1 MTCNEIWTPLIIV
14 KSVRCKL
21 QQRLCPSHALPLLFR
36 AGYIS
41 GSVKTYGSNY
51 EAMKR
56 RQISN
61 KRHLYNKSLDHV
73 FKSRYQALTQ
83 HKNQQQPS
91 QKQQR
96 VKLTDVF
103 QQQQAVLPRARRTS
117 SALTVRDSVH
127 GVHNHASSAAVKKH
141 RRKSKDRHFEHL

>member
-1 MTCNEIWTPLIIV
+1 LFSFVYSSFP
-14 KSVRCKL
+14 
-21 QQRLCPSHALPLLFR
+21 FR

-83 HKNQQQPS
+83 NRTKQQQS
-91 QKQQR
+91 QKYSR
-96 VKLTDVF
+96 VKLTDIF
-103 QQQQAVLPRARRTS
+103 SQQHAALPRARRTS
-117 SALTVRDSVH
+117 PSALTVRDNIHSY
-127 GVHNHASSAAVKKH
+127 NNQPMSNKSKKH
-141 RRKSKDRHFEHL
+141 RRKSKDRHAEQL